1 MEDEKGNVGMDPDMD
16 DDSDDEVSLLVVD
29 EDELNTTLNEAGIQV
44 KVDAEGSSVEVSV
57 LSEDVSTFLMFA
69 PEEEYLGAK
78 VTGFVPREDGG
89 LSALEMH
96 GQLLEGDVLTHLNGS
111 NARLL
116 DFTDILKACRGPDR
130 GGLPRPL
137 VMKFSRRSEAL
148 SPPASPASSPPAS
161 PTAERGQAASVT
173 SKTDAAGGGA
183 SGGGGATSGASSLL
197 ADLDDFMG
205 GLSLPGGEARIP
217 GMSHIKGVFRAELQA
232 QGMLGGSG
240 DGGDTGG
247 DAEGSGNSGDPSPPG
262 EGLFLNMLRRLEN
275 VDVAGEDSPRVAA
288 AAAATAA
295 DGAANGFNGD
305 ESKGGGGDGA
315 EVTAQDGGR
324 GNGGRGRGR
333 QGVRGRCFEGS
344 GGEPGEN
351 DGLDEGAEAQ
361 GLVSQGGGTIR
372 WVVVVSLTE
381 RGR

>member
-1 MEDEKGNVGMDPDMD
+1 
-16 DDSDDEVSLLVVD
+16 S
-29 EDELNTTLNEAGIQV
+29 
-44 KVDAEGSSVEVSV
+44 
-57 LSEDVSTFLMFA
+57 
-69 PEEEYLGAK
+69 K

-137 VMKFSRRSEAL
+137 VMKFSRSEAL
-148 SPPASPASSPPAS
+148 SPPASPVPSPPAS
-161 PTAERGQAASVT
+161 PTAERGQAAAVT

-240 DGGDTGG
+240 DGGDAGG
-247 DAEGSGNSGDPSPPG
+247 DAEGSGNSGEPSPPG

-275 VDVAGEDSPRVAA
+275 VDVTGEDSPRAAAA

-295 DGAANGFNGD
+295 DGAANGFNRD
-305 ESKGGGGDGA
+305 ESRGGGGDGA
-315 EVTAQDGGR
+315 EVTAQGTYHQEVATPGGGGVGSSFAGVGAKLRSKFRKPGR
-324 GNGGRGRGR
+324 GFGLPQGVSGRGGGGGGD
-333 QGVRGRCFEGS
+333 QTVGGATEGVGEG
-344 GGEPGEN
+344 GKAFV
-351 DGLDEGAEAQ
+351 EGASKALAVNRERMMGWMKELRPKDWSPKEA
-361 GLVSQGGGTIR
+361 
-372 WVVVVSLTE
+372 E
-381 RGR
+381 RT

>member
-1 MEDEKGNVGMDPDMD
+1 MEDGKGNVGMDPDMD

-137 VMKFSRRSEAL
+137 VMKFSRSEAL
-148 SPPASPASSPPAS
+148 SPPASPAPSPPAS
-161 PTAERGQAASVT
+161 PTAERGQAAAVT

-217 GMSHIKGVFRAELQA
+217 GMSHIKGSRCLK
-232 QGMLGGSG
+232 S
-240 DGGDTGG
+240 DTVQRCTKHMCTANNLVTV
-247 DAEGSGNSGDPSPPG
+247 DAPFEVSPSARFNACVNASFFHICS
-262 EGLFLNMLRRLEN
+262 LF
-275 VDVAGEDSPRVAA
+275 
-288 AAAATAA
+288 
-295 DGAANGFNGD
+295 
-305 ESKGGGGDGA
+305 
-315 EVTAQDGGR
+315 
-324 GNGGRGRGR
+324 
-333 QGVRGRCFEGS
+333 
-344 GGEPGEN
+344 
-351 DGLDEGAEAQ
+351 
-361 GLVSQGGGTIR
+361 
-372 WVVVVSLTE
+372 
-381 RGR
+381 